1 MCRKIAIAV
10 GAVMLGLVVL
20 YYTPVAS
27 LVKVA
32 WNDTTG
38 WLDSQVP
45 VETRIKQLKLKADQM
60 DGEIKVNCD
69 KLAKME
75 MEIRNLEQQ
84 VASLKGDQ
92 ATRKAEITAKA
103 DKLRNLDGVKVA
115 LRDKTRL
122 TNELDVAVSSYEVKG
137 IKIKSLQDM
146 IAAKRETL
154 DAAQKKVGDMRE
166 LKDQLYLKIAQV
178 ETRKELVDIK
188 TQQSQI
194 QVNDSLMSECNA
206 LAKKI
211 DDQLTERELQVENYK
226 KFGVTGDNGT
236 VVTERESKPAK
247 DVLQRVNK
255 ILADEEK

>member
-10 GAVMLGLVVL
+10 GAVMLGLVIL

-32 WNDTTG
+32 WNDTTS

-60 DGEIKVNCD
+60 DGEIKANCD

-75 MEIRNLEQQ
+75 MEIRGLEQQ
-84 VASLKGDQ
+84 VASLKNDQ
-92 ATRKAEITAKA
+92 STRRTEITAKA
-103 DKLRNLDGVKVA
+103 EKLRNLNEKVS
-115 LRDKTRL
+115 LRDKTKL
-122 TNELDVAVSSYEVKG
+122 TNELDVAVSSYEVKDV
-137 IKIKSLQDM
+137 KIKSLQDM
-146 IAAKRETL
+146 IAAKKETL
-154 DAAQKKVGDMRE
+154 EAAQKKVGDMRD
-166 LKDQLYLKIAQV
+166 LKDQLYLTIAKL

-194 QVNDSLMSECNA
+194 QVSDSLMSECNA

-211 DDQLTERELQVENYK
+211 DDQLTERELQAKNYE
-226 KFGVTGDNGT
+226 KFGVAGDNGT
-236 VVTERESKPAK
+236 VLTEKEAKPAK
-247 DVLQRVNK
+247 DVLQRVNR
-255 ILADEEK
+255 ILAEDDK

>member
-10 GAVMLGLVVL
+10 GAVMLGLVIL

-32 WNDTTG
+32 WNDTTS

-45 VETRIKQLKLKADQM
+45 VETRIKQLKLKADQL
-60 DGEIKVNCD
+60 DGEIKANCD

-75 MEIRNLEQQ
+75 MEIRGLEQQ
-84 VASLKGDQ
+84 VASLKTDQ
-92 ATRKAEITAKA
+92 SKRKAEITAKA
-103 DKLRNLDGVKVA
+103 EQLRSANEKVS
-115 LRDKTRL
+115 LRDKTKL
-122 TNELDVAVSSYEVKG
+122 TNELDVAVSAYEVKD

-146 IAAKRETL
+146 IVAKRETL
-154 DAAQKKVGDMRE
+154 DAAQKKVADMRD
-166 LKDQLYLKIAQV
+166 LKDQLYLTIAKL

-194 QVNDSLMSECNA
+194 QVSDSLMSECNA

-226 KFGVTGDNGT
+226 KFGVAGDNGT
-236 VVTERESKPAK
+236 VITEKEAKPAK
-247 DVLQRVNK
+247 DVLLRVNK
-255 ILADEEK
+255 ILADDDK

>member
-1 MCRKIAIAV
+1 MCRKIGIAV
-10 GAVMLGLVVL
+10 GAVLLGLVIL

-32 WNDTTG
+32 WNDATG

-60 DGEIKVNCD
+60 DTEIKANCD

-75 MEIRNLEQQ
+75 MEIRGLEQQ
-84 VASLKGDQ
+84 VASLKTDQ
-92 ATRKAEITAKA
+92 SNRKKDIVAKAEQ
-103 DKLRNLDGVKVA
+103 LRNVGERVA
-115 LRDKTRL
+115 LRDKTKL
-122 TNELDVAVSSYEVKG
+122 TNELDVALSAYEVKD

-146 IAAKRETL
+146 VAAKRETL
-154 DAAQKKVGDMRE
+154 DAAQRKVADMRDQ
-166 LKDQLYLKIAQV
+166 KDQLYLTIAKL

-194 QVNDSLMSECNA
+194 QVSDNLMSECNA

-226 KFGVTGDNGT
+226 KFGVAGDNGT
-236 VVTERESKPAK
+236 VITEKDSKPTK
-247 DVLQRVNK
+247 DVLQRVSK
-255 ILADEEK
+255 VLADDDK